1 VPQFGCAL
9 GEHVY
14 ITSHQNKQ
22 LEDRKGTVSVHSDK
36 GSWQRWTITKVNGSP
51 ACAQAP
57 APAPAPAA
65 FAYGPNQQFVCPGGH
80 TFITTAAECESAAS
94 ILAAGQWNGEA
105 DYGTGNPKWCFYN
118 GGDQAVYFNQGGSSN
133 GPGWNSP
140 EDKPVCKKAVT
151 VCTADQYESTAP
163 TATSDRECKAVTVCT
178 ANQYETT
185 APTATSDR
193 VCKATDVVVFD
204 GCKKSGEAPVPQ
216 VVSPTS
222 KKLAST
228 PRGATSSTIA
238 TRCCRGEGAS
248 LQCAS
253 STASGCLPKGADYAS
268 SARACEMIGTGWGL
282 CTKAQLLTGKCCGT
296 GCNYDQHYTW
306 TADTP
311 QATSPSR

>member
-1 VPQFGCAL
+1 MAPTA
-9 GEHVY
+9 
-14 ITSHQNKQ
+14 TS
-22 LEDRKGTVSVHSDK
+22 DR
-36 GSWQRWTITKVNGSP
+36 
-51 ACAQAP
+51 
-57 APAPAPAA
+57 
-65 FAYGPNQQFVCPGGH
+65 VCPALNVCGADQYES
-80 TFITTAAECESAAS
+80 TAPTATS
-94 ILAAGQWNGEA
+94 
-105 DYGTGNPKWCFYN
+105 DR
-118 GGDQAVYFNQGGSSN
+118 
-133 GPGWNSP
+133 
-140 EDKPVCKKAVT
+140 VCKSRGP
-151 VCTADQYESTAP
+151 CTAYQYESTAP
-163 TATSDRECKAVTVCT
+163 TATSDRECKAVTVCPANQYESAAPTATSDRGCTAVTVCT
-178 ANQYETT
+178 ANQYESA

-193 VCKATDVVVFD
+193 VCKATDVAVFD

-282 CTKAQLLTGKCCGT
+282 CTQAQLLTGKCCGT
-296 GCNYDQHYTW
+296 GCNYDQHYTL

-311 QATSPSR
+311 QATSP